1 VARTPAESADDVTAG
16 ITIGRAAAFAG
27 VTVKTI
33 RHYHRQGLIDEPLR
47 DRSGYR
53 RYGSADLLRLV
64 QVRTLAGAGVP
75 LAEVGAILDGDPD
88 RFAAALVDVEQQ
100 LTSRID
106 ELIARREML
115 HRIAGGDRALLP
127 DRACALLDRMPGLGY
142 TADDVTTVR
151 EALVLVR
158 AVVPEGF
165 DDYLAQIERGLD
177 DPRYVSLIQR
187 CWLAGDLE
195 PDDPR
200 IAELAAALAD
210 HFLADPS
217 LLPVLTG
224 LQNRDDG
231 AIRYELLTRHGEDQ
245 KPAWARLTVLIE
257 AHLRSAG
264 IEIAYRTPTC

>member
-1 VARTPAESADDVTAG
+1 MTDG
-16 ITIGRAAAFAG
+16 ITIGQAAAFAG

-33 RHYHRQGLIDEPLR
+33 RHYHQHGLIDEPRR
-47 DRSGYR
+47 DTSGYR

-75 LAEVGAILDGDPD
+75 LAEITAILDADPD
-88 RFAAALVDVEQQ
+88 RFAAALLDVEQQ

-106 ELIARREML
+106 ELAARRDML
-115 HRIAGGDRALLP
+115 HRLAGGDRALLP
-127 DRACALLDRMPGLGY
+127 DRACTLLDRMPGLGY

-158 AVVPEGF
+158 ALVPEGF
-165 DDYLAQIERGLD
+165 DHYLAQIERGLD

-187 CWLAGDLE
+187 CWRAGDWE

-200 IAELAAALAD
+200 IDELAAALAD
-210 HFLADPS
+210 HFLTDPS

-224 LQNRDDG
+224 LQDRDDG
-231 AIRYELLTRHGEDQ
+231 AIRYELLTHHGEDQ
-245 KPAWARLTVLIE
+245 KPAWARLAMLIE
-257 AHLRSAG
+257 AHLHSAG
-264 IEIAYRTPTC
+264 IETAYQAPTD